1 MNNRMILGKQFEFEA
16 SHVLP
21 NKEEYGK
28 CRNLHGHTYKLTVEI
43 SGVLDISMGWIMNFK
58 DLKAIVNKVVI
69 DKYDHQHLN
78 NFFEIPTAEVI
89 VLKIADD
96 INRELIKFNRL
107 NQTNILLNKLKL
119 YETSNSYAIYKNPFA
134 QSE

>member
-1 MNNRMILGKQFEFEA
+1 MKNRMILGKQFEFEA

-28 CRNLHGHTYKLTVEI
+28 CRNLHGHTYRLTVEI
-43 SGVLDISMGWIMNFK
+43 MGSVDITMGWVMNFK
-58 DLKAIVNKVVI
+58 DLKAIVHKEVI

-119 YETSNSYAIYKNPFA
+119 YETSTSYAVYKYPLLK
-134 QSE
+134 SE